1 MQHMGR
7 LLIALLG
14 AWVFIAYSSCTQS
27 TSSTSTGDTP
37 GDSTTD
43 SSTKIEDLKDEVDVS
58 THAYTQ
64 SEMDTPM
71 LDNQVVRKIFDEALL
86 NGQCYENLKDLT
98 EKIGGRLSGSP
109 EAAQAVEWAY
119 QTMDNMKLERVWKQ
133 EVMVPK
139 WTRGAK
145 EIGQAKIPGKESPIN
160 LSVCALGGSIPTV
173 KQGLTAPV
181 IEVEYFNEL
190 EKLGKEN
197 VEGKIVFFNRKMD
210 PRFINTFYAYG
221 NCVEARW
228 GGASKASKYGA
239 LGVVVRSMT
248 LSMDDSPHTGSMGYE
263 DGTTPIPAMAISTM
277 GAEKLSKLIKENEDA
292 MFYMQ
297 QSCTTEADVLSHNVV
312 GEIRGSEFPDEII
325 IVGGHLDSWDLGD
338 GAHDDGAGCVQ
349 SMEVLRILKAMG
361 VKPKRTIRAVMF
373 MNEENGLKG
382 ALKYAELAKKN
393 NENHIAAVETDR
405 GGFAPQYFSFQGT
418 EDQGELLKS
427 WLPMLDEYNI
437 RDFKEGGAGADIG
450 PLKDQGTLLI
460 GLVPESQR
468 YFDYHHC
475 DRDKI
480 DAVNKRELEM
490 GSAAMAALVYLLSEH
505 GVEEKATKA

>member
-1 MQHMGR
+1 MGKFSFT
-7 LLIALLG
+7 LLLAF
-14 AWVFIAYSSCTQS
+14 VFIAFSSCTQS
-27 TSSTSTGDTP
+27 TSSTSTGD
-37 GDSTTD
+37 SSNNTTND
-43 SSTKIEDLKDEVDVS
+43 SSEKTEDLKDEVDVS
-58 THAYTQ
+58 THDYTQ

-71 LDNQVVRKIFDEALL
+71 LESQAIRKIFDEALL
-86 NGQCYENLKDLT
+86 NGECYQNLKNLT
-98 EKIGGRLSGSP
+98 ENIGGRLSGSP

-119 QTMDNMKLERVWKQ
+119 QTMDNMELERVWKQ

-139 WTRGAK
+139 WVRGAK
-145 EIGQAKIPGKESPIN
+145 EVGQAQVSGSESKVD
-160 LSVCALGGSIPTV
+160 LAVCALGGSIPTP

-190 EKLGKEN
+190 EKLGKEQI
-197 VEGKIVFFNRKMD
+197 EGKIVFFNRKMD

-239 LGVVVRSMT
+239 VGVVVRSMT

-263 DGTTPIPAMAISTM
+263 EGITPIPAMAISTI
-277 GAEKLSKLIKENEDA
+277 GAEKLSKLIKENDQVT
-292 MFYMQ
+292 FHMQ
-297 QSCTTEADVLSHNVV
+297 QSCTTEADVLSHNVI
-312 GEIRGSEFPDEII
+312 GEIKGGEYPDEVI

-393 NENHIAAVETDR
+393 GENHIAAVETDR

-418 EDQGELLKS
+418 EEQGELLKS
-427 WLPMLDEYNI
+427 WLPLLEEYNI

-490 GSAAMAALVYLLSEH
+490 GSAAMAALIYLLSEH
-505 GVEEKATKA
+505 GGSNPTPSS